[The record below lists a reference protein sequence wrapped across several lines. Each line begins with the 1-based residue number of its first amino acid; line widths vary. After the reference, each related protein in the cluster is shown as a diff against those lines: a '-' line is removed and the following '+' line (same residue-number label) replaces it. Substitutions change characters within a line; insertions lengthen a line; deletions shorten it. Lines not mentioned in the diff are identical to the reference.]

1 MKDLFKTPEIEIVD
15 LSGTDVVCT
24 SGVLGEDVVG
34 GLEQGE
40 DME

>member
-24 SGVLGEDVVG
+24 SGEFGEDPVG
-34 GLEQGE
+34 GLEAGE

>member
-24 SGVLGEDVVG
+24 SGEFGPDAG
-34 GLEQGE
+34 NGLEEGV
-40 DME
+40 DMG